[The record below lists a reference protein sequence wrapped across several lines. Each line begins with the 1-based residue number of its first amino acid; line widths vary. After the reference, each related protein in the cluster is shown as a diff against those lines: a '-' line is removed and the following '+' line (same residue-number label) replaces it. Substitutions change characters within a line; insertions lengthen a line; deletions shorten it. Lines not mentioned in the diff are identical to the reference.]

1 MEKPLELLE
10 KNFHYENDRNI
21 INESLN
27 VFNNFIKTNPQIEL
41 KSNLTN
47 NLLDFM
53 FNNDNENYNEEDA
66 EYDEEIESKKNFIE
80 KIKDG
85 INQEVRKNL
94 KQTLDLNDDKKN

>member
-1 MEKPLELLE
+1 
-10 KNFHYENDRNI
+10 
-21 INESLN
+21 
-27 VFNNFIKTNPQIEL
+27 
-41 KSNLTN
+41 
-47 NLLDFM
+47 M

-94 KQTLDLNDDKKN
+94 TLDLNDDKKN